1 MEQGVKFKRTLGP
14 KGNTL
19 GLNIPQELLEFLELK
34 EKDEITLIGDLGKHG
49 RYIAIFK
56 EKKRG

>member
-19 GLNIPQELLEFLELK
+19 GLNVPQELIAFLELK
-34 EKDEITLIGDLGKHG
+34 EGDEVTLIGDLGKYG
-49 RYIAIFK
+49 KYIAVFK
-56 EKKRG
+56 EKKGR